1 MASLQVQTLVTGP
14 LEENAYLLCRE
25 GMENAILIDPGDDYE
40 ALMAALR
47 ASGKRL
53 SDILLTH
60 GHFDHMLSACR
71 IQQETGCRVHIHPS
85 DAPFLSDASLN
96 LADPR
101 MMRGKFE
108 PMQADALFTV
118 LEEADVLISGYA
130 IHLLYCPGHTPGGM
144 SFYFQDS
151 DAVFTGDTLFANG
164 FGRTDFPGGSITQLR
179 RSLKR
184 LLKLPEQTVAYPGHG
199 PSSTI
204 GAISGGW
211 L

>member
-1 MASLQVQTLVTGP
+1 MSNLQVQTLLTGP
-14 LEENAYLLCRE
+14 IEENAYLVCRE
-25 GMENAILIDPGDDYE
+25 DLENALFIDPGDDYD
-40 ALMAALR
+40 ALMAALT

-71 IQQETGCRVHIHPS
+71 LQRETGCRVHIHPS
-85 DAPFLSDASLN
+85 DAPYLSDAALN

-101 MMRGKFE
+101 MMNGKFE
-108 PMQADALFTV
+108 PMQPNALFSM
-118 LEEADVLISGYA
+118 LEEAEILLNGYK
-130 IHLLYCPGHTPGGM
+130 IRLLYCPGHTPGGV
-144 SFYFQDS
+144 SFYFPD
-151 DAVFTGDTLFANG
+151 DGVVFTGDTLFANG
-164 FGRTDFPGGSITQLR
+164 FGRTDFPGGSMTQLR

-184 LLKLPEQTVAYPGHG
+184 LLKLPEQTIVYPGHG

-204 GAISGGW
+204 GSIAGGW